1 MSSEEIST
9 IFVVGFPDDVSE
21 REFTNMF
28 LFADGFEAAML
39 KSPDSDNYASF
50 ERANEASKHQT
61 LMGFAKF
68 RSRQEAINA
77 QQFLNGKIVD
87 PDRSCFLKV
96 ELAKKNL
103 HIKRAIRREPLP
115 SLRIDTIGDSS
126 DQRALT
132 PISSSSSL
140 ELKDPQPAGDIQD
153 RNWESFVDDLTE
165 SVCDD
170 SEFHWLSATPT
181 KGQLDLAGAFRITP
195 SKAAPGLVNYS
206 SQSERV
212 QRSLDE
218 LLKCPISRPTSIAS
232 AHVTPISTPTEPIFD
247 SQVRSSLFS
256 PFSTMTTNSLFN
268 DKASMASSVPQSV
281 VPVSAT
287 FPLAFRAPSSSFS
300 NRRAATAAVAAAS
313 LNGDH
318 NPPCNTLYVGNLPPS
333 TIEDELRQLFSSCPG
348 YKRLC
353 VRYKAGANPKAGPMC
368 FVEFDTEEEAAM
380 AMNEKNGLLLSNSE
394 KGGIRL
400 SFSKNPLGVRRQ
412 PPNPIEVSSNVTT
425 SSPMASA
432 TFRPGPLSALGG
444 TPGLSFPGFST
455 PVTPISSQ
463 FKYLDRPL
471 APWG

>member
-1 MSSEEIST
+1 MSTEEIST

-28 LFADGFEAAML
+28 LFAEGFEAAML

-50 ERANEASKHQT
+50 ERANEVSKHQT

-68 RSRQEAINA
+68 RSRQEAITA
-77 QQFLNGKIVD
+77 QQFLNGKVVD
-87 PDRSCFLKV
+87 PERSCFLKV

-103 HIKRAIRREPLP
+103 HTKRAIRREPLS
-115 SLRIDTIGDSS
+115 SLRIDSVGESS
-126 DQRALT
+126 DQRTLT

-140 ELKDPQPAGDIQD
+140 DIKDPQPAGDMQD
-153 RNWESFVDDLTE
+153 RNWEMFVDDLTE

-170 SEFHWLSATPT
+170 TEFHWLSATPT

-195 SKAAPGLVNYS
+195 SKAAPGLVNYGS
-206 SQSERV
+206 KSDRV

-218 LLKCPISRPTSIAS
+218 LLKCPVTRPTTVAS
-232 AHVTPISTPTEPIFD
+232 AHVTPISTPTDPQFD

-256 PFSTMTTNSLFN
+256 PFSTMTSSSMFSDKSSMTNSV
-268 DKASMASSVPQSV
+268 SHSS

-287 FPLAFRAPSSSFS
+287 FPLAFRAPSTSFS
-300 NRRAATAAVAAAS
+300 SRRTTPAAVTTAS

-318 NPPCNTLYVGNLPPS
+318 NPPCNTLYVGNLPPN
-333 TIEDELRQLFSSCPG
+333 TIEDELRQVFSSCPG

-368 FVEFDTEEEAAM
+368 FVEFDTEDEAAS

-412 PPNPIEVSSNVTT
+412 PPNPIEVSSNPST

-444 TPGLSFPGFST
+444 APGLSFPGFST